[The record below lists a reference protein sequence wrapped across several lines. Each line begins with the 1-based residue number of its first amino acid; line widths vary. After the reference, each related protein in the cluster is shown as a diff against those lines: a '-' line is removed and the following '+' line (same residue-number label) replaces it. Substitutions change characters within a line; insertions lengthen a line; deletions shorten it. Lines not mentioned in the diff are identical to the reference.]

1 METPSEQA
9 ANGTPRKIPTQ
20 LAVFLTAA
28 TSGLVLVVE
37 ILAGRLLAPFVGVSL
52 DTFTGIIGTILAGI
66 ALGAAVGGWLADR
79 YEPQKLIAQALFW
92 GGGLT
97 WLSVPIT
104 SWIGPAVGNGPIAIV
119 ILSAAAFVAPT
130 AVLSGVGPMVAK
142 LELKDLDS
150 SGAVVGKLSAASTF
164 GALIGTFGTGFI
176 LIALLPVHI
185 LIFVIGALLVAGGIV
200 MFVFNKQRPQVADIA
215 AVIFT
220 AILGL
225 LATTPCQFTTA
236 NYCVQISV
244 DDPVARPG
252 GRTLILDQLRH
263 AHFDLNDETHL
274 EFRYMR
280 LFADVAETL
289 PDGPINV
296 LHIGGGGFTLPR
308 HIDAVRPGSTHT
320 VLELDADL
328 VEIVQAELGLPEDH
342 PFDIRIGDAR
352 INLDELTDD
361 TYDLVVGDAYSGN
374 SVPWHLAT
382 KEVGEEINRVLK
394 DDGVYMANIIDGDE
408 NRFVKSQL
416 ATLGET
422 FDQLS
427 LIQPATPFGQ
437 FAVNQIVIG
446 SQQQIASVPIQDD
459 DGRQLGAQELTQ
471 FIGND
476 AVILTDSFAPADQL
490 LP

>member
-1 METPSEQA
+1 MEQSSE
-9 ANGTPRKIPTQ
+9 GLPRRISTQ

-66 ALGAAVGGWLADR
+66 AIGAAVGGWLADR
-79 YEPQKLIAQALFW
+79 FDPQKLIAQALFW

-104 SWIGPAVGNGPIAIV
+104 SWLGPSVGNGPVAIV

-142 LELKDLDS
+142 LELRDLGS

-185 LIFVIGALLVAGGIV
+185 LIFIIGALLVVGGVV
-200 MFVFNKQRPQVADIA
+200 MFVYNKQRPQITDIA
-215 AVIFT
+215 AVVFT
-220 AILGL
+220 AVLGL
-225 LATTPCQFTTA
+225 IATTPCQFTTA
-236 NYCVQISV
+236 NYCVQVSI
-244 DDPVARPG
+244 DDPVGRPG

-280 LFADVAETL
+280 LFANVAETL
-289 PDGPINV
+289 PEGPINV

-328 VEIVQAELGLPEDH
+328 VEIVQSELGLAEDH
-342 PFDIRIGDAR
+342 PFDVRIGDAR
-352 INLDELTDD
+352 INLDELADD
-361 TYDLVVGDAYSGN
+361 SFDLVVGDAYSGN

-382 KEVGEEINRVLK
+382 QEVGDEINRVLK
-394 DDGVYMANIIDGDE
+394 NDGLYMANIIDGNK

-422 FDQLS
+422 FSELS
-427 LIQPATPFGQ
+427 LIQPTTPIGELG
-437 FAVNQIVIG
+437 VNQIVVA
-446 SQQQIASVPIQDD
+446 SQQQIMDFPIADN
-459 DGRQLGAQELTQ
+459 DGRQLTTQELDN
-471 FIGND
+471 FVGND
-476 AVILTDSFAPADQL
+476 ALILTDSFAPADQL

>member
-1 METPSEQA
+1 MSSSAEEIAGQTKGRIS
-9 ANGTPRKIPTQ
+9 TQ

-79 YEPQKLIAQALFW
+79 FDPQKLIAQALFW

-104 SWIGPAVGNGPIAIV
+104 SWLGPAVGSGPIAIV
-119 ILSAAAFVAPT
+119 ILSAAAFVLPT

-142 LELKDLDS
+142 LELNDLKS

-164 GALIGTFGTGFI
+164 GALVGTFGTGFI
-176 LIALLPVHI
+176 LIALLPVPVLI
-185 LIFVIGALLVAGGIV
+185 LIIGGLLVAAGV
-200 MFVFNKQRPQVADIA
+200 ALFVFNKQRPQATDVA
-215 AVIFT
+215 AVSV
-220 AILGL
+220 AALLGL
-225 LATTPCQFTTA
+225 FIGTPCEFTTA
-236 NYCVQISV
+236 NYCVQISI
-244 DDPVARPG
+244 DDAQARPG

-263 AHFDLNDETHL
+263 AHVDLNDPTHL

-308 HIDAVRPGSTHT
+308 FIDAVRPGSTHT

-328 VEIVQAELGLPEDH
+328 VEIVQAELGLPENH

-352 INLDELTDD
+352 INLDDLEDD
-361 TYDLVVGDAYSGN
+361 SFDLIVGDAYSGN

-382 KEVGEEINRVLK
+382 QEVGDEIDRLLK
-394 DDGVYMANIIDGDE
+394 ADGVYMANIIDGNE
-408 NRFVKSQL
+408 NRFVRSQL

-422 FDQLS
+422 FNELS
-427 LIQPATPFGQ
+427 LIQPTTPIGELG
-437 FAVNQIVIG
+437 VNQIVVG
-446 SQQQIASVPIQDD
+446 SQQPIRQFQIAGN
-459 DGRQLGAQELTQ
+459 DGRQLTQEELTT
-471 FIGND
+471 FVGD
-476 AVILTDSFAPADQL
+476 SAVILTDSFAPADQL